1 MLLIMSKISEV
12 APKNP
17 NNSNNRSSG
26 RTRRIV
32 GSLTAAAVFFAGGTA
47 GHDVQ
52 PTDKLSAQAE
62 AGIETASLAATR
74 AAEFGAALYDRTDY
88 PKGVIMPV
96 LNGEVT
102 IVKAGGNEVT
112 GTYKNPILL
121 ATANQR
127 KPDRNGDFLEGAY
140 IGIAGNDAD
149 GKAVIVAQPYDPTKE
164 KFTAFGPEALL
175 PGTTGVYPT
184 AVKGGP
190 GFSEDGLVAFDTT
203 GTVSL
208 LNGDGSVVRPGLSLG
223 SK

>member
-1 MLLIMSKISEV
+1 MSKISET
-12 APKNP
+12 APKSP

-32 GSLTAAAVFFAGGTA
+32 GSLAAAAVLFAGGTA
-47 GHDVQ
+47 DHDAQ
-52 PTDKLSAQAE
+52 PTDRVSTQTE

-74 AAEFGAALYDRTDY
+74 AAEFSAALYNRTDY

-102 IVKAGGNEVT
+102 IVKAGGTEVT

-121 ATANQR
+121 ATTNQR
-127 KPDRNGDFLEGAY
+127 EPDRNGDFLQGAY
-140 IGIAGNDAD
+140 IGIASNDAD

-175 PGTTGVYPT
+175 PDTTGVYPT

-190 GFSEDGLVAFDTT
+190 GFSEDGLVAFDTA

-208 LNGDGSVVRPGLSLG
+208 RTGDGSVVQPGLLLDSN
-223 SK
+223 